1 MRGSLRLY
9 RRLRIEGRPQSV
21 LLSHLIFDV
30 NRFSPMS
37 ANHSQNVERVVSRD
51 PEVLGGKLVFA
62 GTRVPVQT
70 LIDYLKAG
78 ETLDRFLD
86 GFPTVEREQ
95 AEAYLEMTLKDA
107 EAHA

>member
-1 MRGSLRLY
+1 MTT
-9 RRLRIEGRPQSV
+9 E
-21 LLSHLIFDV
+21 H
-30 NRFSPMS
+30 PMGT
-37 ANHSQNVERVVSRD
+37 NRVVSRD
-51 PEVLGGKLVFA
+51 PEVLGGTLVFA

-78 ETLDRFLD
+78 ETLDRFLE

-107 EAHA
+107 ETHA